1 MVAHARFERLQ
12 PKRHGAMC
20 ARHAAAMECGS
31 RALRD
36 GARCWTER
44 RRGVEDMILAGL
56 AEGTQMHHD
65 RAIRQLTAYY
75 WRTPDQFSE
84 EGLTDQRRPPSE
96 RQSLVVALAN

>member
-1 MVAHARFERLQ
+1 
-12 PKRHGAMC
+12 
-20 ARHAAAMECGS
+20 
-31 RALRD
+31 
-36 GARCWTER
+36 
-44 RRGVEDMILAGL
+44 MILAGL